1 MEYLNTSHKSNRSV
15 AQLGRAPV
23 SKTGGCRFDSCH
35 SCSKSKNELGIDLV
49 KLE

>member
-1 MEYLNTSHKSNRSV
+1 MKNLNSLQQSYRSV

-35 SCSKSKNELGIDLV
+35 SCSKNKNELEIDLV